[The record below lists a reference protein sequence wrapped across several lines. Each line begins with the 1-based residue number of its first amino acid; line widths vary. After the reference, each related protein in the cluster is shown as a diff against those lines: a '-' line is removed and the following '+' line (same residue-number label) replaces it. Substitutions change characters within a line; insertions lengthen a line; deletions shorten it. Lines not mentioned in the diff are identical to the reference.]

1 MTMLP
6 AASDTRQSR
15 SNPLWHALPVHQRPS
30 KSSGQL
36 IELAR
41 RACLTNQP
49 RLAMTYLEAADV
61 ARVFE
66 RVQAAAE
73 WITIVE
79 TQRQQAAMRRIRA
92 KGERIGGFLR
102 ALFGPLPKQED

>member
-15 SNPLWHALPVHQRPS
+15 SNPLWHALPAHQRPS
-30 KSSGQL
+30 KSSAQL

-41 RACLTNQP
+41 RACLTEQP

-66 RVQAAAE
+66 RVQSAAE

-79 TQRQQAAMRRIRA
+79 TQRRQAALRRVAAR
-92 KGERIGGFLR
+92 GERVGAFLR
-102 ALFGPLPKQED
+102 ALLGLSGQEG

>member
-1 MTMLP
+1 MSIVPTVP
-6 AASDTRQSR
+6 DTRPGFWLS
-15 SNPLWHALPVHQRPS
+15 PTTQRPS
-30 KSSGQL
+30 KSSAQL

-41 RACLTNQP
+41 RACLTHQP

-79 TQRQQAAMRRIRA
+79 AQRRHAALRRINAR
-92 KGERIGGFLR
+92 GETVGAFLR
-102 ALFGPLPKQED
+102 ALFGLPGKEA